1 MAHFALVQG
10 NRVTEVIV
18 VDNVNCGE
26 PELSYPETETVGIAY
41 LESLG
46 IVGNF
51 KQCSFNGSF
60 RGYYPAIGS
69 LYDEEQDIFVPL
81 HFVNVDGV
89 WMDPKDVPES

>member
-1 MAHFALVQG
+1 MAHFAVLQNNKV
-10 NRVTEVIV
+10 VEVIV
-18 VDNVNCGE
+18 VDNKDCGE
-26 PELSYPETETVGIAY
+26 PELSFPETEPVGIAF
-41 LESLG
+41 LANLG
-46 IVGNF
+46 VVGNV

-60 RGYYPAIGS
+60 RGHYPAIGS